1 MKKTKI
7 QKIIIVNQPMVNLLS
22 SNTSIYLGT
31 IGKNYISLKYNNG
44 DQEFS
49 INQPNTITSM
59 EMAKRENNEILI
71 LIATKDEELRI
82 YYKKTL
88 CYILK
93 IGDCIFGM
101 KFGTLGTKERMHYNV
116 YIWRCI
122 IS

>member
-1 MKKTKI
+1 
-7 QKIIIVNQPMVNLLS
+7 MVNLLS

-82 YYKKTL
+82 YYKNIMLYFKNWRL
-88 CYILK
+88 YFWDEIWN
-93 IGDCIFGM
+93 IRY
-101 KFGTLGTKERMHYNV
+101 KERMHYNV